1 MAFSL
6 TEGARD
12 KQNMTKQE
20 PSLVLE
26 IDGYS
31 KVFGL
36 HKLIKYTTIGG
47 PGLYIDGTWVL
58 GGTYTDTTV
67 QDWISLDGTTST
79 ISQQLLQDKGGTSS
93 ITSFQ
98 ISLIDY
104 NELVTALVSP
114 GVVLDDVLGREAF
127 VYLGYKDTL
136 FPQDYVLL
144 FNGLIDE
151 VESSGVIKLNVANP
165 ESRKRQ
171 DIFISTEAELA
182 QNFDYRSR
190 IIQSILYRTRTDVVG
205 TVTVAYTA
213 GGTAGSE
220 VVTVV
225 GNAISV
231 QIQNGVSTAS
241 QIRNKIEQS
250 IAALSLVEVSILDG
264 QTGTAQTTVAATSLD
279 TDTIMYVN
287 SVSNFYSPV
296 TGSLGT
302 YIQVN
307 DEIVQYTSIDT
318 VNNAFLGCTRG
329 LFGTIPKS
337 HQTGDTCKSFLRLQG
352 EAVDLAL
359 QLMLS
364 GPNEYYKTAY
374 PVSNF
379 GVDGA
384 GNVNLQ
390 GVYFA
395 GVDMVTKWGLTVGS
409 LLTTTGAANA
419 ANNFSLRAITSIEVS
434 ASGTFVFVS
443 GAPLVVEGN
452 TSGTV
457 SFKSQYNILPDG
469 LGMGAHQVDINEFQ
483 RIQTLF
489 VGQIP
494 EYDFY
499 LTDTVNGKDFLDRE
513 VLFPA
518 NMFSL
523 PKKGKSSVGVV
534 SPPLA
539 IASLPQLNADKVTKP
554 NSIKIKRSIGKYFY
568 NTAIYKFNFDAVE
581 TDKPL
586 SGYIR
591 IDTDSQAQIPVGTK
605 AITIISKGLRNNVD
619 TQAIL
624 DTFSKRLLEKYKF
637 AAEAITLSCFYSVG
651 FNIDVGDVV
660 LFGDQDFDLPD
671 STNGTR
677 GFEPR
682 LCEVINKSMNIVS
695 GTVDLTIIDTSYLAS
710 GRYGIFSPSSVLGS
724 GSTLTSLILTD
735 SFGTTSPDIEKN
747 KWQDY
752 IGENILIHNDNYSLT
767 YSTKILGFNPS
778 NPYEMYIDPILAT
791 PGAGLIVDVA
801 FYPASV
807 DPQINFLLKN
817 IFVFAD
823 PSVAV
828 TAGSSAFV
836 FSVGAGDVGKFVV
849 GATVIL
855 HNADYSVQSPEVK
868 VSAIAGTQITVDR
881 SLGFTPSSLY
891 QVELIGFPDAG
902 FAYRYL

>member
-1 MAFSL
+1 ML
-6 TEGARD
+6 
-12 KQNMTKQE
+12 KQE

-31 KVFGL
+31 KVFGM
-36 HKLIKYTTIGG
+36 HKLLKYTRIGG
-47 PGLYIDGTWVL
+47 PGLYIDGTWEI
-58 GGTYTDTTV
+58 GSTYYDTTV

-144 FNGLIDE
+144 FNGTIDE

-171 DIFISTEAELA
+171 DIFANIE
-182 QNFDYRSR
+182 
-190 IIQSILYRTRTDVVG
+190 TDING
-205 TVTVAYTA
+205 AIDA
-213 GGTAGSE
+213 
-220 VVTVV
+220 VVTT
-225 GNAISV
+225 ITLDSV
-231 QIQNGVSTAS
+231 ANLKLPVSGSLETYVKIDDEL
-241 QIRNKIEQS
+241 IRYTGIN
-250 IAALSLVEVSILDG
+250 
-264 QTGTAQTTVAATSLD
+264 TGTNQIT
-279 TDTIMYVN
+279 
-287 SVSNFYSPV
+287 
-296 TGSLGT
+296 
-302 YIQVN
+302 
-307 DEIVQYTSIDT
+307 
-318 VNNAFLGCTRG
+318 GCTRAQ
-329 LFGTIPKS
+329 FGTIAAAHTDGAS
-337 HQTGDTCKSFLRLQG
+337 VSSFLRLQG
-352 EAVDLAL
+352 EAIDLAL

-379 GVDGA
+379 AIDGA

-409 LLTTTGAANA
+409 FLTTTGAANA
-419 ANNFSLRAITSIEVS
+419 ANNFSLRTITSIDVS
-434 ASGTFVFVS
+434 PSGTFVTVS
-443 GAPLVVEGN
+443 GAALVVEGS

-469 LGMGAHQVDINEFQ
+469 LGMGANQVDITEFQ

-499 LTDTVNGKDFLDRE
+499 LTDTVNGKDFIDRE

-554 NSIKIKRSIGKYFY
+554 NSIRIKRSIGKYFY

-591 IDTDSQAQIPVGTK
+591 VDADSQNQIPVGTK
-605 AITIISKGLRNNVD
+605 AITIVSKGLRNNPD
-619 TQAIL
+619 TVTIL
-624 DTFSKRLLEKYKF
+624 DTFSKRLLEKYKY

-660 LFGDQDFDLPD
+660 LFGDQDLDLPD
-671 STNGTR
+671 SVTGVR
-677 GFEPR
+677 GFTPR

-695 GTVDLTIIDTSYLAS
+695 GTVDLTVIDTSYLAS
-710 GRYGIFSPSSVLGS
+710 GRYGIFSPASVLGS
-724 GSTLTSLILTD
+724 GSTTTSLIITD
-735 SFGTTSPDIEKN
+735 SFGTASPDIEKN
-747 KWQDY
+747 KWQEY
-752 IGENILIHNDNYSLT
+752 INQNILIHSDNYATT
-767 YSTKILGFNPS
+767 YSSQVLGFNPS
-778 NPYEMYIDPILAT
+778 NPYEMYIDPIASA
-791 PGAGLIVDVA
+791 PPAGYVVDIA

-817 IFVFAD
+817 VFVFAD

-836 FSVGAGDVGKFVV
+836 FSVGAGDIGKFVV

>member
-6 TEGARD
+6 TTGAVD

-31 KVFGL
+31 KIFGL

-47 PGLYIDGTWVL
+47 SGLYIDGTWEL

-144 FNGLIDE
+144 FNGIIDE

-171 DIFISTEAELA
+171 DIFANIE
-182 QNFDYRSR
+182 
-190 IIQSILYRTRTDVVG
+190 TDING
-205 TVTVAYTA
+205 
-213 GGTAGSE
+213 
-220 VVTVV
+220 
-225 GNAISV
+225 AIDA
-231 QIQNGVSTAS
+231 I
-241 QIRNKIEQS
+241 
-250 IAALSLVEVSILDG
+250 
-264 QTGTAQTTVAATSLD
+264 QTTITLD
-279 TDTIMYVN
+279 
-287 SVSNFYSPV
+287 SVSNLKLPV
-296 TGSLGT
+296 TGSLETYVKIDDELIRYTGINTGT
-302 YIQVN
+302 NQI
-307 DEIVQYTSIDT
+307 T
-318 VNNAFLGCTRG
+318 GCTRAQ
-329 LFGTIPKS
+329 FGTIAATHTDGAS
-337 HQTGDTCKSFLRLQG
+337 VSSFLRLQG
-352 EAVDLAL
+352 EAIDLAL

-364 GPNEYYKTAY
+364 GPSEYYKTGY

-379 GVDGA
+379 AIDGD
-384 GNVNLQ
+384 GNINLH
-390 GVYFA
+390 GIFFA

-409 LLTTTGAANA
+409 FITTTGAANG
-419 ANNFSLRAITSIEVS
+419 ANNFSLRTITSIDVS
-434 ASGTFVFVS
+434 PQGTFITIS
-443 GAPLVVEGN
+443 GAALVVEGN
-452 TSGTV
+452 SSGTA

-469 LGMGAHQVDINEFQ
+469 LGMGAHQVDIDEFQ

-494 EYDFY
+494 DYDFY
-499 LTDTVNGKDFLDRE
+499 LTDTINGKDFIDRE

-591 IDTDSQAQIPVGTK
+591 VDADSQNQIPIGTK
-605 AITIISKGLRNNVD
+605 AITIISKGLRNNPD
-619 TQAIL
+619 TQTIL
-624 DTFSKRLLEKYKF
+624 DTFSRRLLEKYKF

-660 LFGDQDFDLPD
+660 LFGDTDLDIPD
-671 STNGTR
+671 SSNGTR

-807 DPQINFLLKN
+807 DPQIQFVLKN

-836 FSVGAGDVGKFVV
+836 FSVGAGDIGKFVV

-868 VSAIAGTQITVDR
+868 VSAIAGTQITIDR